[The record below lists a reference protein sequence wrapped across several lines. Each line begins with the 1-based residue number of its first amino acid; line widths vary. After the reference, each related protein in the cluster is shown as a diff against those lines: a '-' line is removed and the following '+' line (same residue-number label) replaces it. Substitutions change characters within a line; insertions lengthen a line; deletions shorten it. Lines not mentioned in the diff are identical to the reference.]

1 MTEKEKML
9 AGIEHD
15 ATDPQLLAEL
25 NAMKELVWEYN
36 QLRPSMMDERRAL
49 IHRMLGKVGK
59 DFLINQPFYGYNSF
73 SMLRIS

>member
-49 IHRMLGKVGK
+49 IRRMLGKVGK
-59 DFLINQPFYGYNSF
+59 DFLINQPFYCDYGSSF
-73 SMLRIS
+73 LPHI